1 MDGRSVHLPMQFVQH
16 FMQRFDEALPT
27 AVALVTAPIVLADG
41 EILAPDGLDQKR
53 GIVFEIPK
61 EVHEVLPPRVDCTDA
76 SLRD

>member
-1 MDGRSVHLPMQFVQH
+1 
-16 FMQRFDEALPT
+16 
-27 AVALVTAPIVLADG
+27 
-41 EILAPDGLDQKR
+41 LAPDGLDQKR